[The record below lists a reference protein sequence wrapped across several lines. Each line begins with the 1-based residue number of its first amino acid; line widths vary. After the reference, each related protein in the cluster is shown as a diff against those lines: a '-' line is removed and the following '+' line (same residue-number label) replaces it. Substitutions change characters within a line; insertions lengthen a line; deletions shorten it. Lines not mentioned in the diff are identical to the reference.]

1 MKRRILNSTIP
12 TEHDE
17 QTALFEW
24 IARMAKR
31 HSAFHTIFAIPN
43 GGWRH
48 KVTARILQAEGV
60 RPGVP
65 DIFVAFPSRKLKKH
79 GLFIEL
85 KRVDGTA
92 SDVRLSQREW
102 GDRLRNH
109 GYAVVV
115 CFGEKQARKAIC
127 TYLEVTDLYS

>member
-1 MKRRILNSTIP
+1 MKRRIPTLTIP
-12 TEHDE
+12 TEHAE
-17 QTALFEW
+17 QTALFAW
-24 IARMAKR
+24 IALMAKR
-31 HSAFHTIFAIPN
+31 HPAFGTIFAIPN

-65 DIFVAFPSRKLKKH
+65 DLFVACPSRQLKKH

-85 KRVDGTA
+85 KRIDGTA
-92 SDVRLSQREW
+92 SDVRPAQREW
-102 GDRLRNH
+102 GDRLRHH

-115 CFGEKQARKAIC
+115 C
-127 TYLEVTDLYS
+127 